1 MLDSIQEHWL
11 IIGTALP
18 TLIIAWIVALLS
30 KYVRLML
37 NIIRDTPP
45 ALFMGPFDFDRVDG
59 RHVMFRA
66 FDGTILRGMFLS
78 KSMVANNGK
87 KNSGAAGDSPISIDN
102 TADYLNGRTRGVA
115 IFCHE
120 YGSDMYSCM
129 RYCRGLLEAGFDIFT
144 FDFRSHGHSSGLPG
158 YQPRLW
164 PSDKEM
170 FDCLGAMA
178 FVQDELESRNLNI
191 RIGLFGISRGAGAAI
206 LAAAYAQDR
215 MPVHAVLTDSAF
227 STDTTLE
234 WSMKK
239 WVHIFARVRLVYE
252 NHPEVFWRFLR
263 WLLLRFANMRFH
275 CRFPSVREMVGQ
287 LRDIPVFF
295 IHGVKDSYIRSEQAE
310 LLYSR
315 AKTRRYL
322 WLVPDAKHNQAAVVD
337 PIRYAARTVA
347 FFEKFIASDSSGQP
361 RIADSPPRV
370 EAVEF
375 FTPVNNIS
383 HSEEIRQSPYK
394 DAHCDPTAGTDSR
407 SRRRVECIPVAEKV
421 RKSGEQLSAGSN

>member
-1 MLDSIQEHWL
+1 MLDSIQKHWL

-45 ALFMGPFDFDRVDG
+45 ALFLGPFDFDRVDG
-59 RHVMFRA
+59 HHVLFRA
-66 FDGTILRGMFLS
+66 FDGTILSGMFLS
-78 KSMVANNGK
+78 KPMIAHNG
-87 KNSGAAGDSPISIDN
+87 KNSGTPKGVSPPTGVS
-102 TADYLNGRTRGVA
+102 ADYLNGRTRGVV

-129 RYCRGLLEAGFDIFT
+129 RYCRGLLEAGFDVFT

-170 FDCLGAMA
+170 FDCLGAIA
-178 FVQDELESRNLNI
+178 FVQDELESRNLNA

-206 LAAAYAQDR
+206 LAAAYAQNR
-215 MPVHAVLTDSAF
+215 MPVHAVLADSAF

-295 IHGVKDSYIRSEQAE
+295 IHGNKDSYIRSEQAE

-315 AKTRRYL
+315 AKSRRYL

-337 PIRYAARTVA
+337 PIRYTARTVT
-347 FFEKFIASDSSGQP
+347 FFDKFIVSNPSGQS
-361 RIADSPPRV
+361 RVADSPLHA

-375 FTPVNNIS
+375 FTPVSNIS
-383 HSEEIRQSPYK
+383 HPEETRQSPNE
-394 DAHCDPTAGTDSR
+394 DTNCDPTAGTDSR
-407 SRRRVECIPVAEKV
+407 GRRRIECIPVAEKV
-421 RKSGEQLSAGSN
+421 RKTGEQLPAGSN